1 MIRDADGEMVMAGIW
16 LRIKSF
22 VAGLL
27 ETFIIGPICLG
38 GLQNIFV
45 WFVVIMII
53 KRFCK
58 SYKEKTLKLFRI
70 IVAVVILIL
79 CIYTMI
85 DLQANVR
92 LLIAFS
98 GHPAVAY
105 KTDDEMIV
113 IKNEE
118 KNSLDVEFKS
128 GRKDINGFDI
138 APLTIRVYRLG
149 VIYYSRFTGN
159 G

>member
-1 MIRDADGEMVMAGIW
+1 MPNNGYVEMVMVEMW

-27 ETFIIGPICLG
+27 GAFIIGPICLG

-45 WFVVIMII
+45 WLVVIMII
-53 KRFCK
+53 MRFCK
-58 SYKEKTLKLFRI
+58 SYKEKTVKLFRI
-70 IVAVVILIL
+70 IVAIVILIL

-92 LLIAFS
+92 MLVAFS

-105 KTDDEMIV
+105 TTDDNMIF
-113 IKNEE
+113 ITNEE
-118 KNSLDVEFKS
+118 KNSFDVEFKS
-128 GRKDINGFDI
+128 GRKDKNGFDI

-149 VIYYSRFTGN
+149 VIYYSRFIGN

>member
-1 MIRDADGEMVMAGIW
+1 MMIEMLIRMKTFIASLI
-16 LRIKSF
+16 
-22 VAGLL
+22 

-38 GLQNIFV
+38 GLQNIFA
-45 WFVVIMII
+45 WLVVIMII
-53 KRFCK
+53 MRFCK

-79 CIYTMI
+79 CISTMI

-105 KTDDEMIV
+105 TTDNMIV
-113 IKNEE
+113 ITNEE

-149 VIYYSRFTGN
+149 VIYYSRFIGN

>member
-1 MIRDADGEMVMAGIW
+1 MIEMLI
-16 LRIKSF
+16 RIKTF
-22 VAGLL
+22 IVGLI

-45 WFVVIMII
+45 WLVVIMII
-53 KRFCK
+53 MRFCK
-58 SYKEKTLKLFRI
+58 SYKEKTVKLFRI
-70 IVAVVILIL
+70 IVAIVILIL

-85 DLQANVR
+85 DLRANVR
-92 LLIAFS
+92 MLVAFS

-128 GRKDINGFDI
+128 GRKDKNGFDI

-149 VIYYSRFTGN
+149 VIYYSRFIGN